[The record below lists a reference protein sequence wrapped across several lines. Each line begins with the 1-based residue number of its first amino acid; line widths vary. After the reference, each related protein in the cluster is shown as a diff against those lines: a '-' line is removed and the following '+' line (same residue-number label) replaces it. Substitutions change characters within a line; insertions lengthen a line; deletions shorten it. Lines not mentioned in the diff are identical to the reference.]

1 MNNSIETY
9 RRIREV
15 VRAVRATYDG
25 GDLSLTEDGAI
36 DLIVALLTLFLVLAK
51 EGDDLCGSVCDCT
64 CTGGCRSED

>member
-15 VRAVRATYDG
+15 VREVRATDYRG
-25 GDLSLTEDGAI
+25 YFHITEDGAI
-36 DLIVALLTLFLVLAK
+36 DLIVTLFLK
-51 EGDDLCGSVCDCT
+51 EGDDLCGSVGDCT